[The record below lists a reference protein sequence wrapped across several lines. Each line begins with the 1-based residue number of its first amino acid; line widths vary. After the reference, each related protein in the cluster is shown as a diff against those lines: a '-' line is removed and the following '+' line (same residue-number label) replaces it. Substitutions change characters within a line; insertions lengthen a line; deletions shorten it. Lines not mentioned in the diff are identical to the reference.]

1 MCIVQHGAMCTG
13 RRRAARRLAWEEGSM
28 KHLRV
33 ANRTSET
40 ANATPAS
47 LLCYIF
53 IDWGSCGSVDQCGF
67 DIGDCTTRDVC
78 LVDY

>member
-1 MCIVQHGAMCTG
+1 M
-13 RRRAARRLAWEEGSM
+13 RRMARGDVRRMARKEGSM

-33 ANRTSET
+33 ANGTTET
-40 ANATPAS
+40 AGATPAS

-53 IDWGSCGSVDQCGF
+53 IDWGSCGTIDQCGF
-67 DIGDCTTRDVC
+67 DFGNCGTRDVC